1 MESIV
6 RVHTQ
11 SVGTLFKI
19 KQGNVFTGD
28 TVGGS
33 TPTRDTW
40 NLFILTIVARAEVA
54 NLARSVLVLVH
65 CFHDYRVVTPTL
77 ERIRIRLIQER
88 LFCICIDVLT
98 INLLFSTNDL
108 VTVKVVSTTSLLS

>member
-33 TPTRDTW
+33 TPARDTR

-54 NLARSVLVLVH
+54 NLARGILVLVH
-65 CFHDYRVVTPTL
+65 CFHNHRIVAPTL
-77 ERIRIRLIQER
+77 KRVRIGFVQVR
-88 LFCICIDVLT
+88 LFCVWINVLT
-98 INLLFSTNDL
+98 INLLLSIHNL
-108 VTVKVVSTTSLLS
+108 VAVQVVSTTSLLS